1 MAAAKQTKLLAKQL
15 FKLSVVDG
23 EVSADRVAGVLG
35 WIEKHQPR
43 HPLALLQHYHRLV
56 ANEIAKSRAVVEHAG
71 AVNQATLQSI
81 ADAMSKKYNRRV
93 TSVAKPNPAL
103 LAGLRVRVGDDV
115 YENSVAG
122 QLATLATHV

>member
-103 LAGLRVRVGDDV
+103 LAGLRVRVGSDV
-115 YENSVAG
+115 YESSVAG
-122 QLATLATHV
+122 QLASLSASV